1 MSSTLYRIIGLNF
14 KKFINELKKNNIT
27 ILQLRKLDYNQFEIM
42 VDNQKKFLTLCKTF
56 NYQVDEIKLTK
67 KETIFRKLKQNFI
80 FVLIAIVLCFSLIF
94 SSNFVFK
101 IEISGLE
108 SVQES
113 DILAVLKNNGYEA
126 GKIKSKYDLDNLESV
141 LVKNIDKISFAT
153 GVIKGSTLVVNIY
166 EKIDNSPYIYDYLP
180 IFAPFDCV
188 VKEILL
194 TSGTIKI
201 SQSETA
207 KEGDVIVAPYI
218 EAKDFKRLPVP
229 AKATIKAYVEIKE
242 TAQID
247 TNLTN
252 AENLI
257 EETKKKLYNK
267 LSSKVK
273 SYTFDEEILQDNGL
287 ITVKLCGE
295 VEF

>member
-1 MSSTLYRIIGLNF
+1 MPSTLYRIIGLNF

-67 KETIFRKLKQNFI
+67 KETVFRKLKQNFI

-108 SVQES
+108 SVQEG

-153 GVIKGSTLVVNIY
+153 GVIKGSTLVVNVY

-201 SQSETA
+201 SQNETA
-207 KEGDVIVAPYI
+207 KEGDVIVAPYV

-273 SYTFDEEILQDNGL
+273 SCTFDEEILQDNGL